1 MKRLIVFL
9 MASVMV
15 FSFVLASF
23 STAEASS
30 GWTNPTVTP
39 LSGDIDFTTKI
50 LAPSN
55 APGTI
60 LAANGLIYPIGIDEG
75 DRQFGGEILSVS
87 GMDFGAATACFS
99 FPTYSYGWRG
109 SVSKWDGTKWIE
121 LVTNVN
127 DGKEGT
133 PSACATIYTN
143 GTYGLLI
150 GFDQALAPVKSE
162 SCAQDLR
169 YTSMSWDDSPG
180 DGYLYSIGLVF
191 TGSNQPTVGDPFTW
205 AISNQ
210 TPSSDYLTPVSGS
223 GTVDPDWA
231 DDPYIVI
238 SDLFFSGPQA
248 DHSFTLRVYT
258 PECHII
264 NIVNSFR

>member
-1 MKRLIVFL
+1 MKRSIVIL

-15 FSFVLASF
+15 LSFLLASF
-23 STAEASS
+23 STAKASS

-55 APGTI
+55 APGTF
-60 LAANGLIYPIGIDEG
+60 LAANGLIYPIGINEG

-109 SVSKWDGTKWIE
+109 SIAKWDGAKWIE

-127 DGKEGT
+127 DGKDGT
-133 PSACATIYTN
+133 PSACATIYTS
-143 GTYGLLI
+143 GTYGLMI
-150 GFDQALAPVKSE
+150 GYNKDLVPVKTE
-162 SCAQDLR
+162 NCTQDLR
-169 YTSMSWDDSPG
+169 DVYMFWNNTG
-180 DGYLYSIGLVF
+180 EGYLYTIGLEF
-191 TGSNQPTVGDPFTW
+191 TGTIQPAEGDPFTW
-205 AISNQ
+205 VISNQ
-210 TPSSDYLTPVSGS
+210 TPTADYLSPVSGS
-223 GTVDPDWA
+223 GIVGLRWGE
-231 DDPYIVI
+231 DPYVVI
-238 SDLFFSGPQA
+238 PDLYFSGPQA
-248 DHSFTLRVYT
+248 DHSFTLRIYT

-264 NIVNSFR
+264 NIVNDF